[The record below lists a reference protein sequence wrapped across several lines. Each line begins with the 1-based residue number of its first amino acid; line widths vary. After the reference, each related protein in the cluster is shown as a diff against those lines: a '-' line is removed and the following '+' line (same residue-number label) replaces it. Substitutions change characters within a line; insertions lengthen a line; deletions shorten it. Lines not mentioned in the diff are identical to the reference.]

1 LLSIFKKRSRG
12 TFPEVPCI
20 LLVNKTDLNGQWD
33 IEDSTIEKLRH
44 EGWDIMKTSAKTG
57 LGVEEA
63 FTCLAAKMLEK
74 TIT

>member
-1 LLSIFKKRSRG
+1 
-12 TFPEVPCI
+12 
-20 LLVNKTDLNGQWD
+20 VNKTDLNGQWD